1 MPEITI
7 LMPVRNGEKYIKES
21 IDSILKQTFTDFE
34 LLIMDDGSTDRTV
47 ERIERYTDERIRL
60 IRRKHNFIRNLN
72 EGLDGLAY
80 SLNELLTI
88 VLSKGYDYVL
98 RMDADDIMHTER
110 LRIQL
115 KRMKKNPNITV
126 CGTWA
131 KIFSDKGNERNVFH
145 FGHEIICEPVL
156 ELLKYNMLL
165 HPSVM
170 VKKEF
175 LFNHHIKYQN
185 YPYVED
191 YKLWFDIAK
200 AGGILFVEPQE
211 LMMLRR
217 SDTQVT
223 VTKKEEMFLGS
234 IRLRKEILLYLLSI
248 YDNKAL
254 NSLLSDLEYLE
265 KNKWMSY
272 EDIFRFF
279 VNLFNRMQSNSRI

>member
-72 EGLDGLAY
+72 EGLELALGAY
-80 SLNELLTI
+80 I
-88 VLSKGYDYVL
+88 A

-272 EDIFRFF
+272 EEIFRFF
-279 VNLFNRMQSNSRI
+279 VNLFNRIPRDTMV

>member
-72 EGLDGLAY
+72 EGLELALGAY
-80 SLNELLTI
+80 I
-88 VLSKGYDYVL
+88 A

-248 YDNKAL
+248 YDNKAI

>member
-60 IRRKHNFIRNLN
+60 IRRKHNFIRDLN
-72 EGLDGLAY
+72 EGLELALGAY
-80 SLNELLTI
+80 I
-88 VLSKGYDYVL
+88 A

>member
-34 LLIMDDGSTDRTV
+34 LLIMDNGSTDRTV

-72 EGLDGLAY
+72 EGLELALGAY
-80 SLNELLTI
+80 I
-88 VLSKGYDYVL
+88 A

>member
-1 MPEITI
+1 MPEITV
-7 LMPVRNGEKYIKES
+7 LMPVRNGERYIKES
-21 IDSILKQTFTDFE
+21 IDSVLNQTLTDFE
-34 LLIMDDGSTDRTV
+34 FLIIDDGSTDRTV
-47 ERIERYTDERIRL
+47 EIIQGYTDKRIRL
-60 IRRKHNFIRNLN
+60 VRKEHQFIQNLN
-72 EGLDGLAY
+72 EGLELASGSY
-80 SLNELLTI
+80 I
-88 VLSKGYDYVL
+88 A

-115 KRMKKNPNITV
+115 KRMKKNPDITV

-131 KIFSDKGNERNVFH
+131 KIFSDTGNERNVSH
-145 FGHEIICEPVL
+145 LGYGIIHEPVL

-170 VKKEF
+170 IKKEF
-175 LFNHHIKYQN
+175 LLNHHIEYQN
-185 YPYVED
+185 YPCVED

-211 LMMLRR
+211 LLMFRR

-223 VTKKEEMFLGS
+223 VTKKKEMSLGS

-248 YDNKAL
+248 YNNKTL
-254 NSLLSDLEYLE
+254 NSLLSDFENLE
-265 KNKWMSY
+265 KNKWMSN

-279 VNLFNRMQSNSRI
+279 VNIFNRIQRDTMV

>member
-72 EGLDGLAY
+72 EGLELALGAY
-80 SLNELLTI
+80 I
-88 VLSKGYDYVL
+88 A

-200 AGGILFVEPQE
+200 AGGILCVEPQE

>member
-21 IDSILKQTFTDFE
+21 IDSILKQTLTDFE

-72 EGLDGLAY
+72 EGLELAWGAY
-80 SLNELLTI
+80 I
-88 VLSKGYDYVL
+88 A

>member
-72 EGLDGLAY
+72 EGLELALGAY
-80 SLNELLTI
+80 I
-88 VLSKGYDYVL
+88 A

-170 VKKEF
+170 VKREF

>member
-60 IRRKHNFIRNLN
+60 IRRKHNFIRNLT
-72 EGLDGLAY
+72 EGLELA
-80 SLNELLTI
+80 LDACI
-88 VLSKGYDYVL
+88 A

>member
-7 LMPVRNGEKYIKES
+7 LMPVRNGEKYIKGS

-72 EGLDGLAY
+72 EGLELALGAY
-80 SLNELLTI
+80 I
-88 VLSKGYDYVL
+88 A

>member
-72 EGLDGLAY
+72 EGLELALGAY
-80 SLNELLTI
+80 I
-88 VLSKGYDYVL
+88 A

-223 VTKKEEMFLGS
+223 VTKKEEMFLGP

>member
-1 MPEITI
+1 MPEITV
-7 LMPVRNGEKYIKES
+7 LMPVRNGERYIKES
-21 IDSILKQTFTDFE
+21 IDSVLNQTLTDFE
-34 LLIMDDGSTDRTV
+34 FLIIDDGSTDRTV
-47 ERIERYTDERIRL
+47 EIIQGYTDKRIRL
-60 IRRKHNFIRNLN
+60 VRKEHQFIQNLN
-72 EGLDGLAY
+72 EGLELASGSY
-80 SLNELLTI
+80 I
-88 VLSKGYDYVL
+88 A

-115 KRMKKNPNITV
+115 KRMKKNPDITV

>member
-72 EGLDGLAY
+72 EGLELALGAY
-80 SLNELLTI
+80 I
-88 VLSKGYDYVL
+88 A

-191 YKLWFDIAK
+191 DKLWFDIAK

-248 YDNKAL
+248 YHNKAL

>member
-72 EGLDGLAY
+72 EGLELAFGAY
-80 SLNELLTI
+80 I
-88 VLSKGYDYVL
+88 A

>member
-72 EGLDGLAY
+72 EGLELALGAY
-80 SLNELLTI
+80 I
-88 VLSKGYDYVL
+88 A

-254 NSLLSDLEYLE
+254 NSLLSDLEFLE

>member
-72 EGLDGLAY
+72 EGLELALGAY
-80 SLNELLTI
+80 I
-88 VLSKGYDYVL
+88 A

-145 FGHEIICEPVL
+145 FGHELICEPVL

>member
-72 EGLDGLAY
+72 EGLELALGAY
-80 SLNELLTI
+80 I
-88 VLSKGYDYVL
+88 A

-248 YDNKAL
+248 YNNKTL
-254 NSLLSDLEYLE
+254 NSLLSDFENLE

>member
-47 ERIERYTDERIRL
+47 ERIERYIDERIRL

-72 EGLDGLAY
+72 EGLELALGAY
-80 SLNELLTI
+80 I
-88 VLSKGYDYVL
+88 A

>member
-1 MPEITI
+1 MPEITV

-21 IDSILKQTFTDFE
+21 IDSVLNQTLTDFE
-34 LLIMDDGSTDRTV
+34 FLIIDDGSTDRTV
-47 ERIERYTDERIRL
+47 EIIQGYTDKRIRL
-60 IRRKHNFIRNLN
+60 VRKEHQFIQNLN
-72 EGLDGLAY
+72 EGLELASGSY
-80 SLNELLTI
+80 I
-88 VLSKGYDYVL
+88 A

-115 KRMKKNPNITV
+115 KRMKKNPDITV

-131 KIFSDKGNERNVFH
+131 KIFSDKGNERKISH
-145 FGHEIICEPVL
+145 LGYGIIHEPVL

-170 VKKEF
+170 IKKEF
-175 LFNHHIKYQN
+175 LLNHHIKYQN
-185 YPYVED
+185 YPCVED

-211 LMMLRR
+211 LLMFRR

-223 VTKKEEMFLGS
+223 VTKKEEMSLGS
-234 IRLRKEILLYLLSI
+234 IRLRKEILLYLLSV
-248 YDNKAL
+248 YNNKTL
-254 NSLLSDLEYLE
+254 NSLLSDFENLE
-265 KNKWMSY
+265 KNKWMSN

-279 VNLFNRMQSNSRI
+279 VNLFNRIQRDTMV

>member
-72 EGLDGLAY
+72 EGLELALGAY
-80 SLNELLTI
+80 I
-88 VLSKGYDYVL
+88 A

-170 VKKEF
+170 VKKQF

>member
-72 EGLDGLAY
+72 EGLELALGAY
-80 SLNELLTI
+80 I
-88 VLSKGYDYVL
+88 A

-248 YDNKAL
+248 YDKAL

>member
-47 ERIERYTDERIRL
+47 ERIERYTGERIRL

-72 EGLDGLAY
+72 EGLELALGAY
-80 SLNELLTI
+80 I
-88 VLSKGYDYVL
+88 A

>member
-72 EGLDGLAY
+72 EGLELALGAY
-80 SLNELLTI
+80 I
-88 VLSKGYDYVL
+88 A

-145 FGHEIICEPVL
+145 FGHEIICEPVF